1 MLVAGAEEKTP
12 LIDRG
17 WIIFLVK
24 GASCWI
30 TKELYVAQKDR
41 LFRSMYACMPFP
53 KTNLGMRWYVFVLEP
68 SSVSAY
74 STLSNN
80 V

>member
-1 MLVAGAEEKTP
+1 
-12 LIDRG
+12 
-17 WIIFLVK
+17 
-24 GASCWI
+24 
-30 TKELYVAQKDR
+30 
-41 LFRSMYACMPFP
+41 MPFP

-68 SSVSAY
+68 SSVLAY